1 MKTKFEG
8 YKAYDYLG
16 SEYKGLKPS
25 PGSHRVE
32 QYLIPLTEEQEKRA
46 KKLVRNHLFVALHDH
61 AELLPDDIPNE
72 MDLYRKLGRRV
83 VAYEALAESN
93 YDVVFDA
100 VCGSMAKCAS
110 NSGWKWSEAIWDMGM
125 RLCDI
130 AHQDFVIKCETIADI
145 ERAKREGKLA
155 WIIGMESGAPIENE
169 LDRLDV
175 LYGLGLRQMGLTYS
189 SSNGIGAGGQDRY
202 DSGLTDFG
210 RKVIKRMNKL
220 GILID
225 GAHSSSRTILDTVEI
240 SEKPIVLSHIG
251 ARSLWNTKRMATDE
265 VMKAVAAAG
274 GLIGVEAA
282 PHTTMTD
289 KREPH
294 TYESVIK
301 HFEYIRDLVGIDH
314 VTFGTD
320 TLFGDHV
327 ALHAASKKFI
337 KSDTADDTIRV
348 PYVKGME
355 NMTEISHNI
364 VRYLAKENYSEDDA
378 AKIMGG
384 NILRILKET
393 WKK

>member
-1 MKTKFEG
+1 MKANYKG

-16 SEYKGLKPS
+16 AEYKGLRPS
-25 PGSHRVE
+25 PGAQRVE
-32 QYLIPLTEEQEKRA
+32 EYLIPLNEEQEKRA
-46 KKLVRNHLFVALHDH
+46 EEVVAKNIFIALHDH

-72 MDLYRKLGRRV
+72 MDQYRKLGRRV
-83 VAYEALAESN
+83 IAYKALAESN

-110 NSGWKWSEAIWDMGM
+110 NAGWKWEEALWDMGM

-130 AHQDFVIKCETIADI
+130 AHQDFVIKCETLEDI
-145 ERAKREGKLA
+145 YRAKREGKVA

-189 SSNGIGAGGQDRY
+189 SSNSIGAGGQDKY

-210 RKVIKRMNKL
+210 RKVVGRMNKL

-240 SEKPIVLSHIG
+240 SSKPIVLSHIG
-251 ARSLWNTKRMATDE
+251 ARAMWNTSRMATNE
-265 VMKAVAAAG
+265 VMKAVASAG

-289 KREPH
+289 KNEAH
-294 TYESVIK
+294 TCYSVIK

-320 TLFGDHV
+320 TLYGDHV
-327 ALHAASKKFI
+327 ALHGASKKYI
-337 KSDTADDTIRV
+337 KADVADDMVRV

-355 NMTEISHNI
+355 NMTEISKNI
-364 VRYLAKENYSEDDA
+364 VRYLVKENYSDEDI
-378 AKIMGG
+378 AKVMGG
-384 NILRILKET
+384 NILRILKGT
-393 WKK
+393 WTR